1 MTNNLELFSTKECSK
16 CSKLGDYLTK
26 MGIQYT
32 KRMIDA
38 DPEAETD
45 ALMLNII
52 AAPALKKGGVV
63 LRTKDLF
70 MKDQIIEDKVRSFV
84 SN

>member
-1 MTNNLELFSTKECSK
+1 MANTLELFSTKECAK
-16 CSKLGDYLTK
+16 CAKLGEYLNK

-45 ALMLNII
+45 ALMLDII
-52 AAPALKKGGVV
+52 SAPALKKGSLV
-63 LRTKDLF
+63 LRTKDMF
-70 MKDQIIEDKVRSFV
+70 IKDAIIEEKLLKFV
-84 SN
+84 GN

>member
-1 MTNNLELFSTKECSK
+1 MTNDLILFATKECPK
-16 CSKLGDYLTK
+16 CTKLSDYLNK
-26 MGIQYT
+26 MGINYV
-32 KRMIDA
+32 KRVIDA

-45 ALMLNII
+45 ALMYNIFS
-52 AAPALKKGGVV
+52 APALKKGDSV

-70 MKDQIIEDKVRSFV
+70 IKDQIVEDKLKYFI

>member
-1 MTNNLELFSTKECSK
+1 MTNILELFSTTECPK
-16 CSKLGDYLTK
+16 CTKLGEYLNK

-32 KRMIDA
+32 KRLIDA

-52 AAPALKKGGVV
+52 AAPALKKGSVV

-70 MKDQIIEDKVRSFV
+70 MKDQINEEKLRSFV

>member
-1 MTNNLELFSTKECSK
+1 MTNNLELFSTRECPK
-16 CSKLGDYLTK
+16 CSKLGEYLTK

-32 KRMIDA
+32 KRLIDA

-45 ALMLNII
+45 ALMLNIV
-52 AAPALKKGGVV
+52 AAPALKKGSVV

-70 MKDQIIEDKVRSFV
+70 MKDQINEDKLRSFV